1 MDPEDNFRPNSP
13 PFTIT
18 IPPLSEVLD
27 TAGAYNRKMHSRNL
41 SDMQEDEEE
50 GGHRLEGRSRLLD
63 DHPELDFLTDDFR
76 VGLVG
81 PPQLQDDQHVSEEYV
96 KRVEIRMNRV
106 VLPKY
111 GGSESEQPPTI
122 YKVPAEMKFGNEEAF
137 HPAVVEIGPFDRE
150 RTQYD
155 SRRNYKLLEDY
166 KWCCVRRLISRHH
179 LLQEPART
187 PALLRRCLD
196 AMKMAEPRI
205 RASYPRILQPPYG
218 LRQDLLRSML
228 LDGCFVLHRLL
239 KYARIARREEAAA
252 AAASSGAAP
261 PAAGG
266 GTSGDDEEDDDW
278 TQVFGRCWVWGF
290 VTCDLLML
298 ENQIPFFVIQKLFE
312 QFRTDPDETSDVLVV
327 GALRLFRS
335 LRPQM
340 LHSSPIA
347 CRDVHHLLHLFYLSV
362 GLPPSRE
369 PSLPGDPRRHAVPSS
384 ELPQWVP
391 CARELEVAGVRFR
404 ARKGAA
410 SFLDVR
416 FHGGILE
423 IPALQLYD
431 YSESLLR
438 NLIAFEQTYPFAP
451 GHFTA
456 YAIFMD
462 CLVTS
467 PEDMRLLHHSG
478 VLVNQ
483 MNGGERDA
491 VGFFGRLCH
500 EAHLASDRNYLSSVI
515 GDINRYQMA
524 MWPRWRTAL
533 VRSYFSNPWAAIS
546 LAAAVFLLALT
557 VLQSFF
563 AAYAYFKPPKQP

>member
-1 MDPEDNFRPNSP
+1 
-13 PFTIT
+13 
-18 IPPLSEVLD
+18 
-27 TAGAYNRKMHSRNL
+27 MHSRNL
-41 SDMQEDEEE
+41 SDMQEGEDEE
-50 GGHRLEGRSRLLD
+50 GGHQLEGRSRLLD
-63 DHPELDFLTDDFR
+63 DHPELNYLTDDFR
-76 VGLVG
+76 AGLVG
-81 PPQLQDDQHVSEEYV
+81 PPQLQDDEHVSEDYV
-96 KRVEIRMNRV
+96 KRVEMRMNRV

-122 YKVPAEMKFGNEEAF
+122 YKVPAEMKVGNEETF
-137 HPAVVEIGPFDRE
+137 IPIVVEIGPFVRE
-150 RTQYD
+150 RKSHD
-155 SRRNYKLLEDY
+155 SQPNYKLLEDY
-166 KWCCVRRLISRHH
+166 KWCCVRKLISRHH
-179 LLQEPART
+179 LLHEPART

-196 AMKMAEPRI
+196 AMKMVEPRI
-205 RASYPRILQPPYG
+205 RASYPRNLEPPFG
-218 LRQDLLRSML
+218 IRQDLLRSML
-228 LDGCFVLHRLL
+228 LDGCFILHRLL
-239 KYARIARREEAAA
+239 KYARIAKREAAA
-252 AAASSGAAP
+252 ASGAP
-261 PAAGG
+261 PVAG
-266 GTSGDDEEDDDW
+266 GTSDVEEEDDDW

-290 VTCDLLML
+290 VTCDLLLL
-298 ENQIPFFVIQKLFE
+298 ENQIPFFVVQKLFE
-312 QFRTDPDETSDVLVV
+312 QFRTDPDQTSDVLVA

-340 LHSSPIA
+340 LHSSSIA

-362 GLPPSRE
+362 GLPAGAS
-369 PSLPGDPRRHAVPSS
+369 SSAPGDPRQHAAPSS

-391 CARELEVAGVRFR
+391 CARELEEAGVRFQ

-423 IPALQLYD
+423 IPALHMYD
-431 YSESLLR
+431 YSEPLLR
-438 NLIAFEQTYPFAP
+438 NLIAFEQTYPFTP
-451 GHFTA
+451 GHVTA

-500 EAHLASDRNYLSSVI
+500 EAHLAADRNYLSGVI
-515 GDINRYQMA
+515 GEINRYQMA
-524 MWPRWRTAL
+524 MWPRWRAAL
-533 VRSYFSNPWAAIS
+533 VRNYFSNPWVAMS

-557 VLQSFF
+557 MLQSFF
-563 AAYAYFKPPKQP
+563 AAYAYFKPPKQQ

>member
-81 PPQLQDDQHVSEEYV
+81 PPQLQDDQHVSEEYM
-96 KRVEIRMNRV
+96 KRVVIRMNRV

-122 YKVPAEMKFGNEEAF
+122 YKVPAEMKFGNVEAF
-137 HPAVVEIGPFDRE
+137 HPAVVEIGPFVRE

-155 SRRNYKLLEDY
+155 NRRNYKLLEDY

-205 RASYPRILQPPYG
+205 RASYPRNLQPPYG
-218 LRQDLLRSML
+218 LLRQDLLRSML

-239 KYARIARREEAAA
+239 KYARREAAA
-252 AAASSGAAP
+252 AAATSSGAAP

-298 ENQIPFFVIQKLFE
+298 ENQIPFFIIQKLFE
-312 QFRTDPDETSDVLVV
+312 Q
-327 GALRLFRS
+327 
-335 LRPQM
+335 
-340 LHSSPIA
+340 
-347 CRDVHHLLHLFYLSV
+347 
-362 GLPPSRE
+362 
-369 PSLPGDPRRHAVPSS
+369 
-384 ELPQWVP
+384 
-391 CARELEVAGVRFR
+391 EVAGVRFR

-438 NLIAFEQTYPFAP
+438 NLIAFEQTYPFTP